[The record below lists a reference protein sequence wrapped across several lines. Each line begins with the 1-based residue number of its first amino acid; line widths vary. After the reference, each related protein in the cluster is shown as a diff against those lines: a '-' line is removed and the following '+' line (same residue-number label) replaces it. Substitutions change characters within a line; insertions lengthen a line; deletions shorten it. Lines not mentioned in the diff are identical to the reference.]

1 MELQLKGTGSKS
13 NERGNFAR
21 NHSRKKSQ
29 ILDRLQAFFLERKH
43 GYALA
48 APKKRV
54 PIDEKNFYVD
64 LVFFNRI
71 LSCFVLIDLKIGEIR
86 RQDLGQ
92 MQMYVNYYDRCVKL
106 ESENPTIG
114 IVLCKKKDDALV
126 ELTLPE
132 DNTQIFASK
141 YQTILPNKQEF
152 AKLLEAKDD
161 EENRMIGEERN

>member
-1 MELQLKGTGSKS
+1 
-13 NERGNFAR
+13 
-21 NHSRKKSQ
+21 
-29 ILDRLQAFFLERKH
+29 
-43 GYALA
+43 
-48 APKKRV
+48 
-54 PIDEKNFYVD
+54 
-64 LVFFNRI
+64 
-71 LSCFVLIDLKIGEIR
+71 
-86 RQDLGQ
+86 